1 MKFTDRAL
9 HEKIFKGIEKAGFS
23 HCLPVQI
30 QTFEQTLDNNKDVC
44 VQSQTGTGKT
54 AAYLISVFQLLLTH
68 DSLKKKKALIV
79 APTRELAIQIT
90 KEAELLGYSLD
101 LRIGCFYGGDGFTK
115 QEALLKKGIDVFVG
129 TPGRLLDFSQQ
140 GKLDFKEIGILVID
154 EADRLFDMGFLPDIR
169 RMLRKMPPYNKRRT
183 MLFSATLDS
192 RVKEL
197 AWEHMDDP
205 AEIEIAPEHVTVETV
220 SQELYHVEQ
229 SEKMRLLLGILKKE
243 KPKNVLIFT
252 NTKHMAFEVSQRLIR
267 NGFDCQYI
275 MGDLPQKKR
284 LHVIEGIKS
293 GRIKYLVA
301 TEVAARGLHIDD
313 LDLVINYDLPAER
326 ESYVHRIGRTARA
339 GKSGKAITLACEQYV
354 YGLEAIESYTDMK
367 IPVVW
372 ADETILE
379 KDRSEG
385 MTFRLPKN
393 GKGLSQKQDS
403 RPQPKRQSNKT
414 KGKRPSPKKTH
425 QASGASRTTDG
436 RDKAASKT
444 SGGRGKAAPKTSGGR
459 GKIAAKK
466 RPERTRS
473 ANSPSRHQDKKQF
486 RQEKISRPGR
496 DSTPEERIAYYREK
510 YGDNFEAN
518 TPTATLTIDNQETAP
533 KKSLF
538 KKFIDF
544 LHVIDICFTYYT

>member
-9 HEKIFKGIEKAGFS
+9 HENIYKGIEKAGFS
-23 HCLPVQI
+23 DCLPVQI
-30 QTFEQTLDNNKDVC
+30 QTFEQALDNNKDVC
-44 VQSQTGTGKT
+44 VQSQTGSGKT
-54 AAYLISVFQLLLTH
+54 AAFLIPVFQLLLTH
-68 DSLKKKKALIV
+68 DSFKKKKALIV

-90 KEAELLGYSLD
+90 KEAELLGSFLD
-101 LRIGCFYGGDGFTK
+101 LRVGCFYGGDGFTK
-115 QEALLKKGIDVFVG
+115 QEALLKKGVDIIVG

-140 GKLDFKEIGILVID
+140 GKIDLKQIGILIID

-205 AEIEIAPEHVTVETV
+205 VEIEITPEQVTVESV

-229 SEKMRLLLGILKKE
+229 TEKMRLLLGILKKE
-243 KPKNVLIFT
+243 KPENVLIFT

-293 GRIKYLVA
+293 GKMKYLVA

-354 YGLEAIESYTDMK
+354 YGLEAIEAYTDMK

-372 ADETILE
+372 ADETMLE
-379 KDRSEG
+379 KDMSEG
-385 MTFRLPKN
+385 MTFRMPRN
-393 GKGLSQKQDS
+393 GKGLSKEKDS
-403 RPQPKRQSNKT
+403 RPQPKRQSSSAT
-414 KGKRPSPKKTH
+414 GKRPPQKKTRQTSTGVKLLPKLQIPGVKLLPKLQMPGVKLLPKLQMPGVKLLPKLQMPGVKLLPKSGLKGLSLPVHPAVNRARSNPINRISLAREGTVHRRNGLHTTRKNMVIISMPVSQLLH
-425 QASGASRTTDG
+425 QR
-436 RDKAASKT
+436 
-444 SGGRGKAAPKTSGGR
+444 
-459 GKIAAKK
+459 
-466 RPERTRS
+466 
-473 ANSPSRHQDKKQF
+473 
-486 RQEKISRPGR
+486 
-496 DSTPEERIAYYREK
+496 
-510 YGDNFEAN
+510 
-518 TPTATLTIDNQETAP
+518 
-533 KKSLF
+533 
-538 KKFIDF
+538 
-544 LHVIDICFTYYT
+544 

>member
-9 HEKIFKGIEKAGFS
+9 HKNIYKGIEKAGFS
-23 HCLPVQI
+23 DCLPVQI
-30 QTFEQTLDNNKDVC
+30 KTFEQTLDNQKDVC

-54 AAYLISVFQLLLTH
+54 AAYLISVFQLLLTS

-90 KEAELLGYSLD
+90 KEAQLLGYCLD

-115 QEALLKKGIDVFVG
+115 QEALLQKGVDIFVG

-140 GKLDFKEIGILVID
+140 GKLDFGKIGILIID

-197 AWEHMDDP
+197 AWEHMNNP
-205 AEIEIAPEHVTVETV
+205 VEIEVTPEQVTVENV

-229 SEKMRLLLGILKKE
+229 SEKMQLLLGILKKE
-243 KPKNVLIFT
+243 QPKNVLIFT

-267 NGFDCQYI
+267 NGYDCQYI

-284 LHVIEGIKS
+284 LKVIEGIKS

-313 LDLVINYDLPAER
+313 LDLVINYDLPAEC

-372 ADETILE
+372 ADEAILE

-385 MTFRLPKN
+385 MTFRMPKN
-393 GKGLSQKQDS
+393 GKGLSQEKNT
-403 RPQPKRQSNKT
+403 RPQTKRQSST
-414 KGKRPSPKKTH
+414 TGKRPPKKKIRK
-425 QASGASRTTDG
+425 ASPP
-436 RDKAASKT
+436 SKNSDT
-444 SGGRGKAAPKTSGGR
+444 RGKAKVAS
-459 GKIAAKK
+459 KK
-466 RPERTRS
+466 RTERDKGS
-473 ANSPSRHQDKKQF
+473 IPSS
-486 RQEKISRPGR
+486 RQQGKNKSRTQNITHPGR
-496 DSTPEERIAYYREK
+496 NSTPEQRLAYYKKK
-510 YGDNFEAN
+510 YGDNFEVSSQ
-518 TPTATLTIDNQETAP
+518 TGSETINEQNPAP

-538 KKFIDF
+538 KKIVDF
-544 LHVIDICFTYYT
+544 LAQ

>member
-9 HEKIFKGIEKAGFS
+9 HENIYKGIEKAGFT
-23 HCLPVQI
+23 HCLPVQT
-30 QTFEQTLDNNKDVC
+30 QTFEQALDNHKDVC

-54 AAYLISVFQLLLTH
+54 AAFLIPVFQLLLTH
-68 DSLKKKKALIV
+68 DSFKKKKALIV

-90 KEAELLGYSLD
+90 KEAELLGSFLD
-101 LRIGCFYGGDGFTK
+101 LRVGCFYGGDGFTK
-115 QEALLKKGIDVFVG
+115 QEALLKKGVDIFVG

-140 GKLDFKEIGILVID
+140 GKIDLKQIGILIID

-169 RMLRKMPPYNKRRT
+169 RMLRKMPPFKERRT

-197 AWEHMDDP
+197 AWEHMNNP
-205 AEIEIAPEHVTVETV
+205 VEIEITPEQVTVESV

-243 KPKNVLIFT
+243 KPENVLIFT

-293 GRIKYLVA
+293 GKMKYLVA

-354 YGLEAIESYTDMK
+354 YGLEAIESFTDMK

-372 ADETILE
+372 ADETMLE
-379 KDRSEG
+379 KDMSEG
-385 MTFRLPKN
+385 LTFRMPRN
-393 GKGLSQKQDS
+393 GKGLSQVKDS
-403 RPQPKRQSNKT
+403 RPQPKRQSSSAT
-414 KGKRPSPKKTH
+414 GKRPPQKKTR
-425 QASGASRTTDG
+425 QTSNASKTSDVRG
-436 RDKAASKT
+436 KAASKT
-444 SGGRGKAAPKTSGGR
+444 SGARGKAAS
-459 GKIAAKK
+459 KK
-466 RPERTRS
+466 RPERAKAS
-473 ANSPSRHQDKKQF
+473 GSPGRQQGKKQSH
-486 RQEKISRPGR
+486 QQHISRPGR
-496 DSTPEERIAYYREK
+496 NSSPEERIAYYKEK
-510 YGDNFEAN
+510 YGDNFDASLPTV
-518 TPTATLTIDNQETAP
+518 TPTIENQETAP
-533 KKSLF
+533 KKTLF

-544 LHVIDICFTYYT
+544 LAK

>member
-9 HEKIFKGIEKAGFS
+9 HENIYKGIEKAGFS

-30 QTFEQTLDNNKDVC
+30 QTFEQALDNHKDVC

-54 AAYLISVFQLLLTH
+54 AAFLIPVFQLLLTD
-68 DSLKKKKALIV
+68 DSFKKKKALIV

-90 KEAELLGYSLD
+90 KEAELLGSFLD
-101 LRIGCFYGGDGFTK
+101 LRVGCFYGGDGFTK
-115 QEALLKKGIDVFVG
+115 QEALLRKGIDIFVG

-140 GKLDFKEIGILVID
+140 GKLDLKEIGILVID

-197 AWEHMDDP
+197 AWEHMNNP
-205 AEIEIAPEHVTVETV
+205 AEIEIASEQVTVESV

-229 SEKMRLLLGILKKE
+229 SEKMGLLLGILKKE
-243 KPKNVLIFT
+243 KPENVLIFT

-293 GRIKYLVA
+293 GKMKYLVA

-372 ADETILE
+372 ADETMLE
-379 KDRSEG
+379 KDRSAG
-385 MTFRLPKN
+385 MTFRLPRN
-393 GKGLSQKQDS
+393 GKGLSQEKDS
-403 RPQPKRQSNKT
+403 RPQPKRQSSSST
-414 KGKRPSPKKTH
+414 GKRPPQKKTP
-425 QASGASRTTDG
+425 QTSSTSKTSGARSKAASKSSDARG
-436 RDKAASKT
+436 KAASKT
-444 SGGRGKAAPKTSGGR
+444 SGARGKAV
-459 GKIAAKK
+459 AKK
-466 RPERTRS
+466 RPERAKAS
-473 ANSPSRHQDKKQF
+473 SSSSPHQNKKPSRQQT
-486 RQEKISRPGR
+486 ISRPGR
-496 DSTPEERIAYYREK
+496 NSTPEERLAYYKEK
-510 YGDNFEAN
+510 YGDNFESSS
-518 TPTATLTIDNQETAP
+518 PTVSEAINNQASVP
-533 KKSLF
+533 KKSFL
-538 KKFIDF
+538 KKIVDF
-544 LHVIDICFTYYT
+544 LAK